1 MNKIILRGR
10 LTKDVELKQTTTGKS
25 IANFSLAVNR
35 KFKNQQGEYETDFFN
50 VQVWGKL
57 GELCS
62 QYLSKGKDVLIVGE
76 MQFEKY
82 TDKDGNNR
90 QYPRVNA
97 SDVEFLT
104 PKQDNSNN
112 SYQNSTQG
120 NTSSRNNQTSQDS
133 DSDFEDLNDD
143 SEIIPF

>member
-10 LTKDVELKQTTTGKS
+10 LTKDVEIKQTTTGKS

-50 VQVWGKL
+50 IQIWGKL

-62 QYLSKGKDVLIVGE
+62 QYLSKGKDVLVVGE

-90 QYPRVNA
+90 QYPRVDA
-97 SDVEFLT
+97 SEVEFLT
-104 PKQDNSNN
+104 PKQGNSSN
-112 SYQNSTQG
+112 SYQNSTHD
-120 NTSSRNNQTSQDS
+120 NSSSSNSQS
-133 DSDFEDLNDD
+133 SPKNDSDFEDLND
-143 SEIIPF
+143 SEEIIPF